1 MYLSQ
6 NLFYHPLVRYLM
18 LFWFYLYIF
27 LFSLEKEIIVVL
39 VGRKASGNLLA
50 PFKGNLIY
58 THTHTHTLFCMVL
71 FIGFNYMALLFV
83 EYILRFFKQYC
94 TFFKNIVGK
103 LHGVF

>member
-1 MYLSQ
+1 
-6 NLFYHPLVRYLM
+6 M

-58 THTHTHTLFCMVL
+58 THTHTLFCMVL

-83 EYILRFFKQYC
+83 EYILRFFKHYIYI
-94 TFFKNIVGK
+94 F
-103 LHGVF
+103 

>member
-6 NLFYHPLVRYLM
+6 YLFYHPLVRYLM

-58 THTHTHTLFCMVL
+58 IYTHHFLWYF
-71 FIGFNYMALLFV
+71 LLDLITWHC
-83 EYILRFFKQYC
+83 YLSSIY
-94 TFFKNIVGK
+94 
-103 LHGVF
+103 